1 MKKTFFLSALL
12 TLTLVSCKENT
23 AKTTVET
30 EEQPTIEK
38 TNSESSDVE
47 EYKVF
52 TQDKIDEMNKVIV
65 EEKITDHNAI
75 FERFFPKDNEAEGN
89 YSYQK
94 RIVIEDN
101 KHIVIEIIEDG
112 IMDDSIQ
119 AIRTFMSIDKSKATP
134 VITEVRQS
142 FKCKLNRGQ
151 QEWSA
156 ALCM

>member
-1 MKKTFFLSALL
+1 MMKKTIILSSLL
-12 TLTLVSCKENT
+12 TLMVISCKENT
-23 AKTTVET
+23 PKVAVET

-38 TNSESSDVE
+38 TNSESESR
-47 EYKVF
+47 EYKIYS
-52 TQDKIDEMNKVIV
+52 QDQINEMNNTIV

-112 IMDDSIQ
+112 VMDDSVQ
-119 AIRTFMSIDKSKATP
+119 AIRTFMSIDKSKTTP
-134 VITEVRQS
+134 VITEVKQS

-151 QEWSA
+151 QEWSS